1 MKPVTLVVANAEDEE
16 IGRTVKNFDHSTSDY
31 HKILTSIYQ
40 NFLDARI
47 IILLLYLAWY
57 LWIVINFTLP
67 ADTAPVKWGTSILLS
82 VFVGTALNIN
92 AYIPPFEEHISL
104 RRWAIFRFYII
115 PFCVSSY
122 SNVSF
127 YYNFIALFPVHDY
140 VTGVI
145 GIGFVVGLG
154 IILVVIRWYVETALE
169 SRIREEEIH
178 SN

>member
-1 MKPVTLVVANAEDEE
+1 MKNLDHYTSNYQKVLT
-16 IGRTVKNFDHSTSDY
+16 TV
-31 HKILTSIYQ
+31 YQ

-57 LWIVINFTLP
+57 LWIVMNFTLP

-92 AYIPPFEEHISL
+92 AYIPPLEEHITL

-145 GIGFVVGLG
+145 GIGLVVGLG
-154 IILVVIRWYVETALE
+154 IILVLIRLYIKTFLE
-169 SRIREEEIH
+169 ARLMEEEI
-178 SN
+178 SLGMEERKVPNTIDGTEAI